1 APENTE
7 TSSESSGENTILNT
21 PSASRIDSADVLIE
35 AEDEEYHDEEQ
46 KNMVAQFAEGGS
58 LESTRGP
65 SFIVEETASSID
77 TKAGVCSYV
86 NEDCIISQAFS
97 RKTRAGKK
105 SKKGVKKGGKK
116 SGKKT
121 GKKSGKSKRSSGS
134 AKSLKA
140 KAPPP
145 DMLSPAAMENLYYI
159 AHDAPDALQKRG
171 FSLREDILDTP
182 VKFTENGQSSSGLR
196 MMTEAISKTA
206 VKWTS
211 PTWKHGKKLIFQ

>member
-1 APENTE
+1 MF
-7 TSSESSGENTILNT
+7 L
-21 PSASRIDSADVLIE
+21 
-35 AEDEEYHDEEQ
+35 
-46 KNMVAQFAEGGS
+46 
-58 LESTRGP
+58 
-65 SFIVEETASSID
+65 
-77 TKAGVCSYV
+77 C
-86 NEDCIISQAFS
+86 
-97 RKTRAGKK
+97 KK

-171 FSLREDILDTP
+171 FSLRENILDTP
-182 VKFTENGQSSSGLR
+182 VKFTENGQSSSVLR
-196 MMTEAISKTA
+196 MMTEAFSKTA

-211 PTWKHGKKLIFQ
+211 PTWKHGEKLIFQ